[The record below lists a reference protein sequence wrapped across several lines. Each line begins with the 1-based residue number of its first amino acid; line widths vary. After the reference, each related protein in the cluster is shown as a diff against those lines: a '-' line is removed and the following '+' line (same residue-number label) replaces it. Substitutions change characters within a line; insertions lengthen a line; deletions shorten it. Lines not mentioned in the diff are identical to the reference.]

1 MRLLEFFI
9 NAQYL
14 KFVSAKRH
22 FIEIKPYF
30 KGFFFFAAYNW
41 HHLKSIF
48 HKADLLGRK

>member
-22 FIEIKPYF
+22 FMHKTP
-30 KGFFFFAAYNW
+30 
-41 HHLKSIF
+41 LK
-48 HKADLLGRK
+48 

>member
-22 FIEIKPYF
+22 FIHKTPYF
-30 KGFFFFAAYNW
+30 TGVLICLVVFW
-41 HHLKSIF
+41 
-48 HKADLLGRK
+48 